1 MCGVGDNPRV
11 ELTIPEPALVIL
23 VGPSGSGKSTFA
35 QTHFNRSEIIS
46 SDRLREMISD
56 DPSNQDA
63 SAEAFRVLALLVNG
77 RLKRRLTT
85 VIDATNLRPAN
96 RRRFRHL
103 GSRYGVPVI
112 CVAFDFSVNTYIA
125 HNRGRADR
133 VVEDEVVAGQASR
146 MRDAMASL
154 PLEDYASL
162 YVFRD
167 AAPVA
172 GARVTRVDLSLR
184 AVSR

>member
-1 MCGVGDNPRV
+1 VQLV
-11 ELTIPEPALVIL
+11 IPDPALVIL

-35 QTHFNRSEIIS
+35 QAHFKRSEIIS
-46 SDRLREMISD
+46 SDVLREMISD
-56 DPSNQDA
+56 DPSNQEA
-63 SAEAFRVLALLVNG
+63 SAEAFRVLAILVNG

-103 GSRYGVPVI
+103 ASRYAVPVI
-112 CVAFDFSVNTYIA
+112 CVAFDFSVDTYNA
-125 HNRGRADR
+125 HNRVRADR

-146 MRDAMASL
+146 MRDAMVSL
-154 PLEDYASL
+154 PLEHYASL

-167 AAPVA
+167 PADLRSAT
-172 GARVTRVDLSLR
+172 VTR
-184 AVSR
+184 

>member
-1 MCGVGDNPRV
+1 VQ
-11 ELTIPEPALVIL
+11 LTIPEPALVIL

-35 QTHFNRSEIIS
+35 RTHFKRSEIVS
-46 SDRLREMISD
+46 SDVLREMISD

-85 VIDATNLRPAN
+85 VIDATTLRAAN
-96 RRRFRHL
+96 RRRFRQL
-103 GSRYGVPVI
+103 ASRYGVPVI
-112 CVAFDFSVNTYIA
+112 CVAFDFSADTYNA
-125 HNRGRADR
+125 HNRDRADR

-167 AAPVA
+167 AARVA
-172 GARVTRVDLSLR
+172 DATITRVKLSPR
-184 AVSR
+184 AASL